1 MARNKVF
8 LFILPVVGLVTITGT
23 GFAAWYFTNEQADS
37 KNVSGTVT
45 VENEFQGK
53 LAVKNSLETFKIKLD
68 QGSVNSSNLDEGISI
83 VQSNNLS
90 TQVSEIKA
98 TYTIDTTNQTTF
110 NDAGNLKLTLKAEFK
125 FNTTLLK
132 YVEVKDDAF
141 TPTKNSDNSKNFSLV
156 KSKDANNTTSY
167 DNVYTISKEY
177 TNLTETSYEFGA
189 STAMNSKANALLKY
203 KTHSGS
209 HSGGDYVGKPTTSD
223 EYSDMKDAISG
234 VSGNLLDI
242 KFTVTVADR

>member
-37 KNVSGTVT
+37 KNVSGTVI
-45 VENEFQGK
+45 VENEFQGT
-53 LAVKNSLETFKIKLD
+53 LAVKNNLEQFKIKLD

-141 TPTKNSDNSKNFSLV
+141 TPTQDSDTTKKFTLV
-156 KSKDANNTTSY
+156 KSKAETTDPY